1 MTKQAATIRIL
12 QLRAALQAATTVA
25 QIASIE
31 TELRAEIANLRAG
44 LGN

>member
-1 MTKQAATIRIL
+1 MTKSQATLRIL

-31 TELRAEIANLRAG
+31 AELRAEIAQLRAG
-44 LGN
+44 LRG